1 MKKEEIKKA
10 IQTLALSQGYYGR
23 LLESIESRPNAD
35 EIWEELEK
43 QNFKDVVDIVMYFE
57 C

>member
-1 MKKEEIKKA
+1 MKKEEIKKT

-43 QNFKDVVDIVMYFE
+43 QNFKDVVDMVMYFE
-57 C
+57 S